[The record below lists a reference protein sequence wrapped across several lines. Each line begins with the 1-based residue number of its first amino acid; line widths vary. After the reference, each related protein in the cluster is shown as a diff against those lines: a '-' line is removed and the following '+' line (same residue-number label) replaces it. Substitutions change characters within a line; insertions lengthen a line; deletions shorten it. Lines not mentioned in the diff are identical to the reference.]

1 MSTVSAKLADVL
13 STDGSLA
20 EVYPPLRQVLSRSQR
35 RNLLGPATAELDP
48 VGPDPYVSLLRDAL
62 GAPRV
67 GHLLGN
73 ISYAEART
81 YMHDVLLRDA
91 DQMSMAHGLEVR
103 VPLLDHALA
112 ERVVGL
118 PDRLKRPGQTPKRL
132 LVESLSGLLPDE
144 IVNRPKR
151 GFVLPMPVWL
161 RGPLRNF
168 CETRLGPTRLAGRG
182 IFRPD
187 ALVHAWT
194 RFLAGDR
201 GYSWSR
207 VWLLVALE
215 EWLAANLPDGS
226 LT

>member
-1 MSTVSAKLADVL
+1 LL
-13 STDGSLA
+13 SD
-20 EVYPPLRQVLSRSQR
+20 
-35 RNLLGPATAELDP
+35 
-48 VGPDPYVSLLRDAL
+48 
-62 GAPRV
+62 
-67 GHLLGN
+67 

-103 VPLLDHALA
+103 VPFLDHPLA
-112 ERVVGL
+112 EWVVGL
-118 PDRLKRPGQTPKRL
+118 PDRVKRPRQTPKRL
-132 LVESLSGLLPDE
+132 LVESLNGLLPDE

-151 GFVLPMPVWL
+151 GFVLPMSVWL
-161 RGPLRNF
+161 RGPLRDY

-187 ALVHAWT
+187 ALVNAWT

-201 GYSWSR
+201 SYSWSR

-226 LT
+226 LP